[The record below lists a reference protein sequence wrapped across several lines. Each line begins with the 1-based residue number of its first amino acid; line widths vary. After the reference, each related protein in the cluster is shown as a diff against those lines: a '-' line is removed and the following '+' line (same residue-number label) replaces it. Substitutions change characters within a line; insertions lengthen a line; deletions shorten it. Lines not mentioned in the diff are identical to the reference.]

1 MLIFLQP
8 RRKDIRSESDVNI
21 TSVSFVKT
29 WKPVQRDQDVTEH
42 VRSESDL
49 GPGDVHHP

>member
-1 MLIFLQP
+1 MKP
-8 RRKDIRSESDVNI
+8 DIRSESDSNI

-29 WKPVQRDQDVTEH
+29 WKPVHAQQDQDVTEH